1 MTCANERKSKDTVR
15 ALIVV
20 LMGLGLW
27 GVLLV
32 WSSESSASVLCR
44 DLEGQQVCI
53 ETIKRSAKYAWEYRV
68 VVGIDG
74 KSRPV
79 KRYDCR
85 QNTGTDRELAM
96 PYSEAALRQ
105 FICHRVTH

>member
-1 MTCANERKSKDTVR
+1 MMR
-15 ALIVV
+15 ALIAV
-20 LMGLGLW
+20 LLGLGLW

-32 WSSESSASVLCR
+32 WSPKSSASVFCR

-68 VVGIDG
+68 VVSIDG

-85 QNTGTDRELAM
+85 RNTGADRELVT
-96 PYSEAALRQ
+96 PHSEAALRQ
-105 FICHRVTH
+105 FTCDRVTH